1 MLRALVATSL
11 LMMTGVLSQAPGAPG
26 APFAPRAFARDGKI
40 MPYRL
45 FVPDEA
51 ARRQPLPLVV
61 WLHGASGMGTDNLG
75 QITEGG
81 NDIGSRLW
89 VRPDIQAK
97 YPSFVVAPQ
106 MPTTQIWGFPA
117 SEKLTPYAQL
127 VVDLIDSLA
136 KEFPIDRQRIYVL
149 GQSMGGIGVWDLISK
164 RPEIFAAA
172 VPVCAT
178 ANANRVAAAA
188 GVKVWVFHGAKDT
201 GMPVASARAAVA
213 ALQAAGGAIKYTE
226 YADAGHEVW
235 TRAFAEP
242 ELPAW
247 LFAQR
252 RTTSDCNHPFCF

>member
-11 LMMTGVLSQAPGAPG
+11 LMTAMLAQAPG
-26 APFAPRAFARDGKI
+26 APFAPRTFARDGKV

-61 WLHGASGMGTDNLG
+61 WLHGASGLGTDNLR

-81 NDIGSRLW
+81 NDLGSRLW

-97 YPSFVVAPQ
+97 FPSFVVAPQ
-106 MPTTQIWGFPA
+106 MPTTQMWGFPA
-117 SEKLTPYAQL
+117 SEKLTAYGQL
-127 VVDLIDSLA
+127 AVDLIDALA
-136 KEFPIDRQRIYVL
+136 REFPIDRQRIYVV

-178 ANANRVAAAA
+178 ANPQHMAAAA
-188 GVKVWVFHGAKDT
+188 GVKVWMFHGAKDT
-201 GMPVASARAAVA
+201 AMPVTAAREAVA
-213 ALQAAGGAIKYTE
+213 AFQAAGGAIKYTE
-226 YADAGHEVW
+226 YSDIGHEVW

-252 RTTSDCNHPFCF
+252 RTPTDCDKPFCQ

>member
-1 MLRALVATSL
+1 MLRALVATGL
-11 LMMTGVLSQAPGAPG
+11 LMTSVLSQAPG

-51 ARRQPLPLVV
+51 ARSKPLPLVV
-61 WLHGASGMGTDNLG
+61 WLHGASGLGTDNLR

-81 NDIGSRLW
+81 NEFGLRLW
-89 VRPDIQAK
+89 IRPELQAK

-106 MPTTQIWGFPA
+106 MPAGQMWGFQA
-117 SEKLTPYAQL
+117 SEKLTPYGQL
-127 VVDLIDSLA
+127 AVDLIDALA
-136 KEFPIDRQRIYVL
+136 REFPIDRQRIYVV
-149 GQSMGGIGVWDLISK
+149 GQSMGGVGVWDLISK
-164 RPEIFAAA
+164 RPELFAAA

-178 ANANRVAAAA
+178 ANAQRVPAAA

-201 GMPVASARAAVA
+201 GMPVADARQAVA
-213 ALQAAGGAIKYTE
+213 AFQAAGGAIKYTE
-226 YADAGHEVW
+226 YADAGHDVW

-242 ELPAW
+242 DLPAW

-252 RTTSDCNHPFCF
+252 RTTADCDRPFCF